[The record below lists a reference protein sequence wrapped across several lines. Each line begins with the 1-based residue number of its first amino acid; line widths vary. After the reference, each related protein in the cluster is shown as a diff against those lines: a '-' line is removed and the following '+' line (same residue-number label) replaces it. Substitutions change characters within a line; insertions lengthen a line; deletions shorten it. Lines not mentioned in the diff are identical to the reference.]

1 MLKNQEQL
9 AIPIIF
15 KGILFPEQF
24 QICYRV

>member
-15 KGILFPEQF
+15 KGILFPEPF
-24 QICYRV
+24 QIFNRV